1 MTLKLND
8 NPTDPMFQV
17 HVNLWHSVLQDVIR
31 KDGKDLAQAIADAD
45 EAVKQFKRRFKV
57 PVTPLTNSQ
66 QQVTESGQFVENV
79 STETTPAYDDAAS
92 RLS

>member
-1 MTLKLND
+1 MTVKLND
-8 NPTDPMFQV
+8 NPADPMFQV

-57 PVTPLTNSQ
+57 PVTPISNTLSDPAPV
-66 QQVTESGQFVENV
+66 QVTG
-79 STETTPAYDDAAS
+79 ETTPAYDDAAS

>member
-1 MTLKLND
+1 MTVKLND

-17 HVNLWHSVLQDVIR
+17 HVNLWHSVLQDVLK
-31 KDGKDLAQAIADAD
+31 KDGKDLKDAIADAD

-57 PVTPLTNSQ
+57 PVTPITTAPSEPVPV
-66 QQVTESGQFVENV
+66 QVTG
-79 STETTPAYDDAAS
+79 ETTPAYDDAAS